1 MLFVRHAESVSGV
14 EGTFGGPHGCRGL
27 TAPGR
32 EQAEKLGQ
40 RLAAELRDTPPV
52 SVYSSTLRRAIETA
66 AVIAAALGVAPAQ
79 DCGLCTWHVPDA
91 AAGQPKQLFQ
101 AEHALPGG
109 GIYRPFEAGN
119 EPGAELV
126 SRGSRAILDALPVFR
141 SSRRPRL
148 GDRVGH

>member
-1 MLFVRHAESVSGV
+1 LLFVRHAESVSGV

-66 AVIAAALGVAPAQ
+66 AVIAAALG
-79 DCGLCTWHVPDA
+79 LRR
-91 AAGQPKQLFQ
+91 PK
-101 AEHALPGG
+101 
-109 GIYRPFEAGN
+109 IAGN